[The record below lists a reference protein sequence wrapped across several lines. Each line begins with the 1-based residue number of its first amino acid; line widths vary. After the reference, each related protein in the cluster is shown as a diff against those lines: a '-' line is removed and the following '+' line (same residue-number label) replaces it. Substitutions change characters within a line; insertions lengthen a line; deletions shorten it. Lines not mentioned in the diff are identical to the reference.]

1 MSDPVTS
8 TAVLPAAEEIVHVVS
23 GLLAAAGLRGAPPA
37 PRRARRLASR
47 DGFKVLRRVS
57 LCRGRIGAITA
68 AALVLLHHAHGR
80 TT

>member
-37 PRRARRLASR
+37 PRRARRL
-47 DGFKVLRRVS
+47 S

-68 AALVLLHHAHGR
+68 AALVLLDHAHGR